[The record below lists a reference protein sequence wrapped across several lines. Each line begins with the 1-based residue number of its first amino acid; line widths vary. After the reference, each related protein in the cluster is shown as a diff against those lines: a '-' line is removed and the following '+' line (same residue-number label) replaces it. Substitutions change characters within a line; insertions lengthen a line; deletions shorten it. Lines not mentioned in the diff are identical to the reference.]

1 MFFMLINIKE
11 TPYFL
16 KYFTVHNK
24 FSSRNDIHR
33 RRKHISIYIFNT
45 SLNLFFFFICW
56 YCRLVPF
63 CRERRTNKES
73 KKQKNKAYTTIS
85 LISTMSTHTILEL
98 ALHTNNNYITTIL
111 SICFSQHDTK
121 KSPNKKKNN

>member
-1 MFFMLINIKE
+1 MLINIKE

-45 SLNLFFFFICW
+45 SLNLFFFLFAGIVDW
-56 YCRLVPF
+56 SPFAEKEEQTKRVKNRRIKPIQQFLLYQLCRHIPF
-63 CRERRTNKES
+63 
-73 KKQKNKAYTTIS
+73 
-85 LISTMSTHTILEL
+85 
-98 ALHTNNNYITTIL
+98 
-111 SICFSQHDTK
+111 
-121 KSPNKKKNN
+121 